1 MKGELIKEINDWL
14 KKADDDLL
22 AANQL
27 NSQQLIL
34 TSIICFH
41 CQQAIEK
48 YLKAYLL
55 SHNFDVS
62 KTHNIELL
70 SKKASDF
77 NNEFNKFDFGN
88 LTDFA
93 VQFRYPGEDILPDK
107 EEIKYYIDL
116 CENLQKFDL
125 TLLLN
130 N

>member
-55 SHNFDVS
+55 SHNVDVS

-93 VQFRYPGEDILPDK
+93 VKFRYPADLPDPQIADV
-107 EEIKYYIDL
+107 ENYLEISVNISSIVKKSFQL
-116 CENLQKFDL
+116 
-125 TLLLN
+125 
-130 N
+130 